1 MASSPARR
9 VAAFRRQLLRID
21 RISVCSTS
29 VNSAGSTFAPLTY
42 SLCANGLWENCF
54 VQSPRT
60 CRATTT
66 SPSTCRL
73 HAARG
78 AGGGHQRRPDL
89 FDQLLPERDDRHP
102 ATDGSRLPIVALWR
116 QLIKQV
122 RPSLVITT
130 GTAGGVGADTV
141 LGDVVV
147 ARHVRWDCT
156 KQFSHKPFAHSE
168 YVSGATVDPAE
179 FTLVEQTLMPVN
191 AKKLPP
197 GNRPLRVW
205 LDSDATPAGALS
217 TDFFA
222 FDDAAD
228 HYGLRTVDPTARA
241 VEMDDAALGLALADA
256 ASPPEWLSVRNA
268 SDPQMDGPDLAT
280 ETAQAAAIYE
290 KYGQIT
296 SWGSA
301 LVCWALIANR
311 AELLGCRDFGAV
323 SVAAGMGTRRNPSV
337 LAVQGVHGLDAG
349 LQLTRVAAAIGGPP
363 QMRRSSLW
371 IQPCGLPVRWC
382 AIDTSAL
389 SSRRSSR
396 S

>member
-1 MASSPARR
+1 MTDTTLRKSLTAPENAVDLAQHIIEFDPRRPAGYVFAATPLSAEAVDLAKPLAPDPIPWPAGLAPKPVRHR
-9 VAAFRRQLLRID
+9 VAPAEDDPLPRADVLVVTYTVSEGYAAADILTPGLDTTQWTEYRNGWPALRALI
-21 RISVCSTS
+21 T
-29 VNSAGSTFAPLTY
+29 GSRAPALHY
-42 SLCANGLWENCF
+42 QRSGLWAL
-54 VQSPRT
+54 T
-60 CRATTT
+60 KIGKTRAVVFK
-66 SPSTCRL
+66 S
-73 HAARG
+73 
-78 AGGGHQRRPDL
+78 DL
-89 FDQLLPERDDRHP
+89 HP

-116 QLIKQV
+116 QLIEQV

-168 YVSGATVDPAE
+168 YVGGATVDPAE

-197 GNRPLRVW
+197 GNRPPRVW
-205 LDSDATPAGALS
+205 LDSDATPAGALT

-311 AELLGCRDFGAV
+311 AAKSLHGA
-323 SVAAGMGTRRNPSV
+323 R
-337 LAVQGVHGLDAG
+337 
-349 LQLTRVAAAIGGPP
+349 LQRTLVIPTQEAPWPHR
-363 QMRRSSLW
+363 
-371 IQPCGLPVRWC
+371 
-382 AIDTSAL
+382 
-389 SSRRSSR
+389 
-396 S
+396 